1 MQNEIKITL
10 PDEVKYVLEK
20 LNSNGY
26 EAFAVGGCVRDS
38 IMGNIPNDWDIC
50 TAAKPD
56 KISEIFST
64 HRIID
69 IGIKHG
75 TVAVMVDGNLLEVT
89 TYRIDG
95 DYNDSRHPDKVLF
108 TDLLQ
113 EDLKRRDFTV
123 NAMAFNP
130 SVGLIDCFDGISDIN
145 NKVLR
150 CVGEPLTR
158 LSEDALRIL
167 RAVRFSSK
175 LGFSVEDKTKEA
187 MFELKDTLNKIAVER
202 IRVELDGILNG
213 KKALKAI
220 KEYSDIIRTFV
231 PDFNPDLLTSLY
243 GSLSVRRALFFTCA
257 GDIEKNMT
265 KLRYSN
271 ADISEIVALD
281 SCKDIELK
289 PDPILIKRLL
299 GKIGK
304 KNLLLLLDFRLPG
317 KSKSFEQLVE
327 KCSKECYL
335 IRDLAVNG
343 NDLMKIGFSGKD
355 IRLILEDLLEK
366 VITGK
371 LPNNKKILLENI
383 KLQED

>member
-1 MQNEIKITL
+1 MKNEIKITL

-20 LNSNGY
+20 LNSEGY

-50 TAAKPD
+50 TSAKPN
-56 KISEIFST
+56 KISEVFSS
-64 HRIID
+64 HRLID

-75 TVAVMVDGNLLEVT
+75 TVAVIVDGKMFEVT

-95 DYNDSRHPDKVLF
+95 DYNDSRHPDNVLF

-123 NAMAFNP
+123 NAMAYNP
-130 SVGLIDCFDGISDIN
+130 SVGIVDCFDGISDIN
-145 NKVLR
+145 NQVLR
-150 CVGEPLTR
+150 CVGEPHKR

-175 LGFSVEDKTKEA
+175 LGFSIEKESKNA
-187 MFELKDTLNKIAVER
+187 MFELKESLNKIAVER

-213 KKALKAI
+213 KNALEVLR
-220 KEYSDIIRTFV
+220 EYADIIRTFV
-231 PDFNPDLLTSLY
+231 PDFNPDLLTELY
-243 GSLSVRRALFFTCA
+243 GSLSVRRALFFTSV
-257 GDIEKNMT
+257 GNVEKNMSA
-265 KLRYSN
+265 LRYSN
-271 ADISEIVALD
+271 ADISEISAID
-281 SCKDIELK
+281 SCKNIQLK
-289 PDPILIKRLL
+289 PDSVLIKKLL

-304 KNLLLLLDFRLPG
+304 KNLLLLLDFKLPEG
-317 KSKSFEQLVE
+317 DKKIEQLVE
-327 KCSKECYL
+327 KCSEECYR
-335 IRDLAVNG
+335 INDLAVNG
-343 NDLMKIGFSGKD
+343 NDLMKMGFVGKD
-355 IRLILEDLLEK
+355 IRLILEKLLED

-383 KLQED
+383 KPQEE